1 MSDEQK
7 CPNCGGEVTGKG
19 VLTCYACENRK
30 RDTPPTLRE
39 AELERRLDQAE
50 EREKR
55 LRRVVN
61 MVRVVDRPNT
71 GARDHRFVALYIREK
86 VCLLA
91 GKGLASLL
99 SEADVNEVAEALAC
113 LQYPD
118 NGRHY
123 CRWCS
128 AGTHNDR
135 QHEEHCGYAAQCR
148 KIEGVRAKAKAL
160 AASEGP
166 EGEKA

>member
-1 MSDEQK
+1 MPELVEVRPDPDVPDFREVWV
-7 CPNCGGEVTGKG
+7 GGFC
-19 VLTCYACENRK
+19 VLDGAQV
-30 RDTPPTLRE
+30 LE
-39 AELERRLDQAE
+39 AEGLAQLLRKAIASIVAQAE

-99 SEADVNEVAEALAC
+99 SEADVNEVAEALA
-113 LQYPD
+113 
-118 NGRHY
+118 
-123 CRWCS
+123 
-128 AGTHNDR
+128 A
-135 QHEEHCGYAAQCR
+135 CGPAQ
-148 KIEGVRAKAKAL
+148 
-160 AASEGP
+160 

>member
-7 CPNCGGEVTGKG
+7 CPKCGAEVGSAG
-19 VLTCYACENRK
+19 GTCAV
-30 RDTPPTLRE
+30 RE
-39 AELERRLDQAE
+39 RCLERRLAQAE

-99 SEADVNEVAEALAC
+99 SEADVNEVAEALA
-113 LQYPD
+113 
-118 NGRHY
+118 
-123 CRWCS
+123 
-128 AGTHNDR
+128 A
-135 QHEEHCGYAAQCR
+135 CGPAQ
-148 KIEGVRAKAKAL
+148 
-160 AASEGP
+160 
-166 EGEKA
+166 EGETAKGSGT